1 MSYLAFGEGN
11 ISPHRFMLGQ
21 AFHCPPLPRP
31 LPLSLLLLDLHGGQ
45 HGCSLP
51 PACHANVCI
60 LRYLSSRC
68 KKVKI
73 FQGLPE
79 PPAGLHHEPVV
90 ELTAPQYPNLHFT
103 TLENKI
109 FVQ

>member
-1 MSYLAFGEGN
+1 MSYLAFGKGN
-11 ISPHRFMLGQ
+11 ISPHRFTLGR
-21 AFHCPPLPRP
+21 AFHCHPP
-31 LPLSLLLLDLHGGQ
+31 SLLFLDLHGGQ
-45 HGCSLP
+45 HGCRLP
-51 PACHANVCI
+51 PACHAKDCI
-60 LRYLSSRC
+60 LRYPPEMSSRC

-90 ELTAPQYPNLHFT
+90 ELTAPQNPNLHFT

>member
-11 ISPHRFMLGQ
+11 ISPHRFTLGR
-21 AFHCPPLPRP
+21 AFNRPPPP
-31 LPLSLLLLDLHGGQ
+31 SLLFLDLHGGQ
-45 HGCSLP
+45 HGCRLP
-51 PACHANVCI
+51 PACHAKACI